1 MELFQLRIE
10 PGSGRAFTPSR
21 GSMVVLTHVALCT
34 SSDDP
39 AVDPNDRITVTV
51 SSNNSTSPIALGS
64 VRASGGNEQFSI
76 GGSGLCF
83 SDASRVEVKHNG
95 KTACVCLTGR
105 IEATSVDMSD
115 SEDDGLEE
123 DTDTDTDEESDSEA
137 RTRKLAADAAR
148 AYTDANDDEE
158 EDGDS
163 DRDEDSDEDEDEDEE
178 DESEEDEEE
187 SDSDEPPA
195 QKKRPATSESD
206 DDASNEDDDES
217 DSDSDDSSSSSDAS
231 DEGAL
236 PGSKRKSSADALK
249 ESRIDDARDAKR
261 GGRSPGRGAG
271 RGRGGRSPAG
281 RGGHGGRGGR
291 SPGGRGGRGGR
302 R

>member
-39 AVDPNDRITVTV
+39 VVDPKDRITVTV

-115 SEDDGLEE
+115 SEDDGFEEDSEEE
-123 DTDTDTDEESDSEA
+123 DTDVDGEDESDSDEDVTA
-137 RTRKLAADAAR
+137 RTRKLAAAAAR
-148 AYTDANDDEE
+148 AYTDANDDDDDTDDDDDDDDDDDSES
-158 EDGDS
+158 EDSEDDS
-163 DRDEDSDEDEDEDEE
+163 DSDEPPVAKKRPTASDEDEDEDDDSE
-178 DESEEDEEE
+178 DDKSESE
-187 SDSDEPPA
+187 
-195 QKKRPATSESD
+195 SESE
-206 DDASNEDDDES
+206 SED
-217 DSDSDDSSSSSDAS
+217 SSSSDAS

-236 PGSKRKSSADALK
+236 PGSKRKASEIR
-249 ESRIDDARDAKR
+249 ESRFDDARDAKR
-261 GGRSPGRGAG
+261 GGGSARTPGG

-281 RGGHGGRGGR
+281 RGQGGR
-291 SPGGRGGRGGR
+291 SPAGRGGRGR